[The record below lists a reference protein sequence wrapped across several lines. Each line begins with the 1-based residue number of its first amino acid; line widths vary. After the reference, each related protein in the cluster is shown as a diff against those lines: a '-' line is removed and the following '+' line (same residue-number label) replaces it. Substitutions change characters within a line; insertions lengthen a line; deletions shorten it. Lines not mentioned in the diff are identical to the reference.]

1 MKRLNITYLLI
12 VSRFLRRLDLVIKI
26 FKKIG
31 FSHILGGGYVV
42 SFTHYAK
49 GLIGVFLYLKLRS
62 KGKVK
67 YYT

>member
-1 MKRLNITYLLI
+1 M
-12 VSRFLRRLDLVIKI
+12 RFNFISLYEKIEYHLSPDCFKI